1 MIKLAD
7 KLFATKDP
15 NKPLICEPSNN
26 ACVENLHYKIIEM
39 ASGQHEHQLLCKS
52 QI

>member
-1 MIKLAD
+1 MIKLAGE
-7 KLFATKDP
+7 LFA
-15 NKPLICEPSNN
+15 KPLIYEPSNN
-26 ACVENLHYKIIEM
+26 ACVENLHYKVIEM